1 MDVVMAPL
9 MSLPMPISQ
18 IESPARVV
26 RACARVFM
34 TSAGYMIH
42 CAEARATAPASIS
55 RLKLNG
61 AGIRDLGHSE
71 KLSDECVLL
80 SLAFARDVNTKSI
93 ARSIFK
99 EM

>member
-1 MDVVMAPL
+1 
-9 MSLPMPISQ
+9 
-18 IESPARVV
+18 
-26 RACARVFM
+26 
-34 TSAGYMIH
+34 
-42 CAEARATAPASIS
+42 
-55 RLKLNG
+55 LKLNG

-93 ARSIFK
+93 AMSIFK